1 MFRSNRVLLPAIAA
15 ILVLAA
21 APASA
26 HPGHDM
32 SGLAAGLAHPFAA
45 LDHMLAMLSVG
56 LLAGLK
62 GGRLSWALPAL
73 FVTCVIAGAMT
84 GLGLPGFDLAEIA
97 VALSVLVFGVAL
109 ILPNA
114 VPVGLAVP
122 LIAAFALVHGFAHG
136 TEAPDE
142 GALAFIAG
150 MAASTLTLHMMG
162 VGAVRIA
169 TLRAYVRPAGGLIA
183 LAGLIMVA
191 GIV

>member
-1 MFRSNRVLLPAIAA
+1 
-15 ILVLAA
+15 VLAA

-26 HPGHDM
+26 HPAPGM
-32 SGLAAGLAHPFAA
+32 SGLAAGLVHPFAG

-56 LLAGLK
+56 LLAGIK
-62 GGRLSWALPAL
+62 GGRLTWALPGL
-73 FVTCVIAGAMT
+73 FVTCVVAGAVT

-97 VALSVLVFGVAL
+97 VALSVLVFGVAV
-109 ILPNA
+109 ILSNA
-114 VPVGLAVP
+114 VPVGVAVP

-150 MAASTLTLHMMG
+150 MAASTLALHMLG

-169 TLRAYVRPAGGLIA
+169 ALRACVRPAGGLIA

-191 GIV
+191 GIL